1 MIRTWKSFLSLLLAF
16 AMILS
21 LSTAGFALDEETEA
35 AAPAEET
42 AEEVSGTAVEL
53 PFEKVDNDIISE
65 RLPLASEAVEEE
77 EPTYADD
84 ELVRVSIVLNGASAL
99 DAGYAPASAGAYRAG
114 LRAEQEAMASKI
126 SAEALG
132 GARLDVVWNLTLAG
146 NIISAYVPYGAIEDV
161 RNVIGVK
168 DVVIELRY
176 FPTADEVE
184 NATAT
189 EMTGASAAWN
199 LGYTGAGSTIAI
211 VDTGLDTD
219 HQSFDAAAFQY
230 AIDELNETR
239 ETPVKLMTAD
249 DVAAVWDQ
257 LNAATFLDLDGV
269 YRDAKVPYG
278 VNYVDRD
285 YDITHDNDKQGEHGS
300 HVAGI
305 AAANKYIPS
314 GNGFDKA
321 LETVKTQG
329 EAPDAQL
336 LIMKVFGKGGGAY
349 DSDYMSAIE
358 DAMTLGCDAVNLSLG
373 SSVAGYTTNA
383 TYAEK
388 LDKLT
393 QFGLVWANSAGNN
406 YSWSNDSTGAN
417 YLYADDV
424 NFQTDG
430 SPATYHNSL
439 SVASVDNKGAVGYTV
454 TASDGT
460 EIFYTET
467 SGYGNTPLKS
477 IPGEYDFIM
486 ITRAGSEE
494 EDFAA
499 LGSEILEGK
508 VAIAWRGGSSF
519 YVKANA
525 AVSNGAIATIVANNQ
540 AGVINMNLTGY
551 EYSAPAVSILQN
563 DGYRIANSGALTITN
578 STISARIC
586 SRF

>member
-1 MIRTWKSFLSLLLAF
+1 MRRTWKSFLSLLLAI

-21 LSTAGFALDEETEA
+21 LGTAGFALDDENEA
-35 AAPAEET
+35 AEPAEEI
-42 AEEVSGTAVEL
+42 AEEAGGSGVEL

-65 RLPLASEAVEEE
+65 RLPLANQAVEEE

-99 DAGYAPASAGAYRAG
+99 DAGYAPASAGGYRAG
-114 LRAEQEAMASKI
+114 LLAEQQAMASKI

-132 GARLDVVWNLTLAG
+132 GAQLDVVWNLTLAC
-146 NIISAYVPYGAIEDV
+146 NIISAYVPYGSIEAV

-176 FPTADEVE
+176 FPNADEAE

-189 EMTGASAAWN
+189 EMTGATEAWN

-211 VDTGLDTD
+211 VDTGLDIA
-219 HQSFDAAAFQY
+219 HKSFDPAAFEY

-257 LNAATFLDLDGV
+257 LNAAKFLDLDGV
-269 YRDAKVPYG
+269 YRSAKVPFG
-278 VNYVDRD
+278 ANYVDQD
-285 YDITHDNDKQGEHGS
+285 YDITHDNDTQGEHGS

-305 AAANKYIPS
+305 AAANKYVPG

-321 LETVKTQG
+321 LETVMTQG

-358 DAMTLGCDAVNLSLG
+358 DAMTLGCDSVNLSLG
-373 SSVAGYTTNA
+373 SSNAGYTTND
-383 TYAEK
+383 TYAET
-388 LDKLT
+388 LNKLT
-393 QFGLVWANSAGNN
+393 SFGLVWANSAGNN

-424 NFQTDG
+424 NFQTGG

-439 SVASVDNKGAVGYTV
+439 SVASVDNKGSVGYTV

-460 EIFYTET
+460 PIFYTET
-467 SGYGNTPLKS
+467 NGYGNAPLSS
-477 IPGEYDFIM
+477 IPGEYDYIM
-486 ITRAGSEE
+486 ITRAGTEE

-499 LGSEILEGK
+499 LGSEILAGK
-508 VAIAWRGGSSF
+508 IAVAWRGGSSF
-519 YVKANA
+519 YVKANGGA
-525 AVSNGAIATIVANNQ
+525 RNGAVATIIANNQ

-551 EYSAPAVSILQN
+551 EFTAPAVSITQ
-563 DGYRIANSGALTITN
+563 N
-578 STISARIC
+578 STASSTMKAP
-586 SRF
+586 SPSPKA